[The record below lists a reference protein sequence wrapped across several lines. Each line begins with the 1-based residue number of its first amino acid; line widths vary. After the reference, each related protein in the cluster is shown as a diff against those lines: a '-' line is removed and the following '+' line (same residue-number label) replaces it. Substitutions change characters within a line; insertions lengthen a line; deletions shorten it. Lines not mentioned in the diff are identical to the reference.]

1 MATVTTHFQTWAAH
15 SGGEAKHNPSRH
27 VLTRLSPFVH
37 PSFLPLFDGPV
48 LRYRHGQHYAH
59 HVDFFRAKEMPPEM
73 AGNNRV
79 VTLLVYLQPP
89 AAGGE
94 TIFPEAGF
102 ALGEGPPRGSS
113 QEAFE
118 AFVDSCAWGLKV
130 KAKPGDAV
138 LFFSQS
144 PGLMLDPRSVHGGCP
159 VEGDREKWVASRW
172 IHTAALSDRPLDAT
186 DATFA
191 GSIELGISLT

>member
-59 HVDFFRAKEMPPEM
+59 HVDFFRGSEIPPEM

-94 TIFPEAGF
+94 TIFPQASPGMIGHSDERF
-102 ALGEGPPRGSS
+102 AFDIDFD
-113 QEAFE
+113 ACD
-118 AFVDSCAWGLKV
+118 VGLKTV
-130 KAKPGDAV
+130 AKPGDGI

-144 PGLMLDPRSVHGGCP
+144 PSLTLDPRSVHGGCP